1 MGCNGS
7 INAWDKTERTT
18 VPPYRSSLVYQKP
31 ARLSRLVDQWLFGD
45 DFLRRPFHGVLL
57 SLRVYLNTLIRS
69 FGTTLSFLHLS
80 NLHKRGRCGSTVIS
94 LGSRS
99 GPTDGFEVPLL
110 RSPSERHVVMLM
122 FPGHAKL
129 CIAGTRST

>member
-80 NLHKRGRCGSTVIS
+80 NLHKRVPGRADLSVADCEVRQN
-94 LGSRS
+94 LWV
-99 GPTDGFEVPLL
+99 GPRHPVGFETHPAPV
-110 RSPSERHVVMLM
+110 
-122 FPGHAKL
+122 HAL
-129 CIAGTRST
+129 PR